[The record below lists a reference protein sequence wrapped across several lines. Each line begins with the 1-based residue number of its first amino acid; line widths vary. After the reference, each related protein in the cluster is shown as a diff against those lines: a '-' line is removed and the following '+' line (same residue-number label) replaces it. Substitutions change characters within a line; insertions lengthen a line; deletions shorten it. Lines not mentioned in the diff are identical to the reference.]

1 MSQVTIVTGL
11 FDIGRDSLNKS
22 FRRPFSY
29 YVENFKKLLSIDY
42 PMVVFGDEEL
52 RHIVEARKHA
62 PTYFISTDLNRLRE
76 TETYPAIVAARER
89 LREKFSMRPGVIK
102 APQATLDLY
111 MPLVS
116 QKIYWLRDVARL
128 NPFGS
133 DHFMWVDG
141 GIAGH
146 FKRFST
152 RYFEG
157 NFRSSLPS
165 YMQNRMFFVRFPI
178 RRDAEELHGF
188 EKGKFDEW
196 AGEPLDHAVRA
207 AVFGGDAASIERT
220 VPLYDEILR
229 ATLAEGLM
237 GTEENIMTIMVCRH
251 RQLFELHRTVSGI
264 PSEFILRHDP
274 LGSLLFKLGW
284 QRIALKRAS
293 KRYRRRLLERL
304 HLRERSAPLQVDSL
318 SSK

>member
-1 MSQVTIVTGL
+1 MPGVTLISGL
-11 FDIGRDSLNKS
+11 FDIGREGLKKS
-22 FRRPFSY
+22 YKRPFSY
-29 YVENFKKLLSIDY
+29 YLDNFRRLLAVAY
-42 PMVVFGDEEL
+42 PMVIYGDEDL
-52 RHIVEARKHA
+52 RGIIEARTHA
-62 PTYFISTDLNRLRE
+62 PTLFISTDPDTLRN
-76 TETYPAIVAARER
+76 TDIYPAIVAARDNVR
-89 LREKFSMRPGVIK
+89 RK
-102 APQATLDLY
+102 ATTSRILDSPQATLDLY

-157 NFRSSLPS
+157 NFRSSLPA
-165 YMQNRMFFVRFPI
+165 YMQNRMFFVLFPI